1 MPQCTIA
8 HSESYCPAFSKHF
21 TPSSKLNPKHQFKP
35 KLNQRCASGDGVEIA
50 RVCVPR
56 LNWSIHLS
64 PSPRA
69 DSYAQTTWAAG
80 PEAMQFSRA
89 LIIGRPG
96 GGASRGIVD
105 CRNTDSRAAGY
116 LAPAGTTVAV
126 CSVQGHP
133 KVSPAEAEADDRK
146 DIVVL
151 NIVPYG
157 PGLVL
162 WDPSRHAKQAQHC
175 HCRRYR
181 RSRIGACPASRGRRL
196 SGRDRLAREGQGR
209 TGRGG

>member
-1 MPQCTIA
+1 
-8 HSESYCPAFSKHF
+8 
-21 TPSSKLNPKHQFKP
+21 
-35 KLNQRCASGDGVEIA
+35 
-50 RVCVPR
+50 
-56 LNWSIHLS
+56 
-64 PSPRA
+64 
-69 DSYAQTTWAAG
+69 
-80 PEAMQFSRA
+80 MQFSRA

-157 PGLVL
+157 PGLSLVGPEPPCKTSPAL
-162 WDPSRHAKQAQHC
+162 PLSAVPEISDRGLPGFSQPRVI
-175 HCRRYR
+175 
-181 RSRIGACPASRGRRL
+181 RS
-196 SGRDRLAREGQGR
+196 
-209 TGRGG
+209 